1 MNNSTMEC
9 IFRNKAIL
17 LYTSFY
23 YCTDSKSY
31 YYNNSPTDDII
42 RRYLGA
48 KYLVFVSSRSRILLN
63 GVGIYNSNTPYRRQF
78 SNFKRTLWQ
87 ASLLAYSLR
96 IWHGESVKESKVRS
110 MQVFLLKKG
119 YWTSITLVNLHPVF
133 LF

>member
-9 IFRNKAIL
+9 VFRNKAIL

-63 GVGIYNSNTPYRRQF
+63 GVGIYNSNAPYRRQF
-78 SNFKRTLWQ
+78 SNIKRTLWQ
-87 ASLLAYSLR
+87 ASLLAQIKNMAWRVCKR
-96 IWHGESVKESKVRS
+96 IKIQKYVD
-110 MQVFLLKKG
+110 FLFKKG